1 MKKALYLILLAALV
15 IGLIG
20 CNNNDDNNKDNKPN
34 EETANKNDDNNG
46 VADDNDDNNDAND
59 EDKNDNETALPV
71 LEEQKTVEMMLE
83 GMPEDK
89 VVKVYHHKE
98 LGFSTY
104 VPDDMVVESN
114 PEVFNVYTNFAGT
127 KNENA
132 TLKITGQ
139 TEEEMTKVLTD
150 IGFTLEPQDM
160 KAFDFSDKEFSLQK
174 EGMIG
179 RAAIFKHNDN
189 NYALYYYFPEDYA
202 EGFGPRSDIIV
213 KEIVWHDEQ

>member
-1 MKKALYLILLAALV
+1 MKKAFYIFLLA
-15 IGLIG
+15 GLITGLAG
-20 CNNNDDNNKDNKPN
+20 CNDNDKNNKEEKTEEETAENKDGAANENTDAAEAEN
-34 EETANKNDDNNG
+34 EETEHAM
-46 VADDNDDNNDAND
+46 
-59 EDKNDNETALPV
+59 PV

-114 PEVFNVYTNFAGT
+114 PEVFNVYTNFGGT

-139 TEEEMTKVLTD
+139 TEEEMTKDLTD
-150 IGFTLEPQDM
+150 NGFTLEAQDM
-160 KAFDFSDKEFSLQK
+160 KAFDFSEKEFSLK
-174 EGMIG
+174 KDGMIG
-179 RAAIFKHNDN
+179 RAAIFNHNNQD
-189 NYALYYYFPEDYA
+189 YALYYYYPEEYA
-202 EGFGPRSDIIV
+202 DGFGPRSDIIV
-213 KEIVWHDEQ
+213 KEIVWHDQQH

>member
-1 MKKALYLILLAALV
+1 MKKALYLILLAGLV
-15 IGLIG
+15 IGIVG
-20 CNNNDDNNKDNKPN
+20 CNNNDNNNKDNKANN
-34 EETANKNDDNNG
+34 EETKQTNEEKNGAAEDNK
-46 VADDNDDNNDAND
+46 DAND
-59 EDKNDNETALPV
+59 NDKNDNETGLPV
-71 LEEQKTVEMMLE
+71 LEEQKTVKIMLE

-89 VVKVYHHKE
+89 VVKLYHHKE

-114 PEVFNVYTNFAGT
+114 PEVFNVYTNYGGT
-127 KNENA
+127 KNEDA

-139 TEEEMTKVLTD
+139 TEEEMTKDLTD
-150 IGFTLEPQDM
+150 LGFTLEPQDA
-160 KAFDFSDKEFSLQK
+160 KAFDFSNKEFSLQK

-202 EGFGPRSDIIV
+202 DGFGPRSGVIV